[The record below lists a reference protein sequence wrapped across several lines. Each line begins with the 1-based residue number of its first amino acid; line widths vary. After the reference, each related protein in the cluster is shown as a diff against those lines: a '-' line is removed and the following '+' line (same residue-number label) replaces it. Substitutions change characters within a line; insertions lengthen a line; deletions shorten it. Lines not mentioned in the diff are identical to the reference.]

1 MFENEVEMQDTNAE
15 YSEESYE
22 DLFLD
27 SKDEETEDT
36 NEETEFEENEEDYEN
51 EGKDSEENS
60 EEETTETEETLDY
73 KYLGKVTPLP
83 QRELAVI
90 AERLG
95 AKPED
100 IIAQLQK
107 GANYDES
114 PTKKIIHRLA
124 AANNLDDEAYMKFL
138 GETATTLEQ
147 KAFRDKIVE
156 EHPDWDEEK
165 IAMRIELDKRQ
176 AAADAEFKA
185 QQEAFEQ
192 NKPFIEFL
200 AKYPDFDVQTGFP
213 DEVSEDIAKGIH
225 PIVAYESYVQ
235 KQEYQTLMDEIKQ
248 TQAKEKKKADN
259 RLRSVGSL
267 KDNGGDDEKDPF
279 LAGLMGN

>member
-27 SKDEETEDT
+27 SEDEDTEDT
-36 NEETEFEENEEDYEN
+36 NEETEYEEDDEDYE
-51 EGKDSEENS
+51 EEEEES
-60 EEETTETEETLDY
+60 EEETYEETTEEEETLDY

-100 IIAQLQK
+100 VIAQLQK

-124 AANNLDDEAYMKFL
+124 VANNLDDEAYMKFL
-138 GETATTLEQ
+138 GETATTLEERV
-147 KAFRDKIVE
+147 FRDKIVE

-176 AAADAEFKA
+176 ATADAEYKA

-192 NKPFIEFL
+192 HKPFIEFL
-200 AKYPDFDVQTGFP
+200 NKYPDFDVQTGFP
-213 DEVSEDIAKGIH
+213 DEVAEDIEKGIH
-225 PIVAYESYVQ
+225 PIVAYESYIQ
-235 KQEYQTLMDEIKQ
+235 KQEYESLMEEIKQ
-248 TQAKEKKKADN
+248 TQAKEQKRADN
-259 RLRSVGSL
+259 RRRAVGSL
-267 KDNGGDDEKDPF
+267 KDNGGDEEKDPF
-279 LAGLMGN
+279 LAGLMGR